1 MKTYIITESQ
11 LNKLL
16 LKEGYLDDLYL
27 SDNFKRWFQ
36 GSKIVDENGRPI
48 LLGHATRSFG
58 FNRFDTPFIHLSSI
72 DDASYFSGGHKRM
85 FKFKST
91 LNKLS
96 DDEIIK
102 LYNKHFAY
110 REENALHLLDE
121 NRFKQTI
128 EYYEN
133 KIQEWENETDEELD
147 EYGITREENNDSI
160 RALKKGI
167 VALQKRFEKYNG
179 KLYMKYFNGSFP
191 AVPNDNNGIVLWL
204 KSYYPTVSLIRQVI
218 LNMMFKK
225 DEYMGN
231 GGTYALCARVIKP
244 LYIECKYHSWDNI
257 YIGRDNCN
265 GAYDELFDMYEQ
277 LGWNERHLGKGSDF
291 ALDNESIA
299 IIAQKLGYDGVVF
312 EHIKEGAY
320 GTVRMDKTYIVF
332 STKQLKSPFENN
344 GQFGDV
350 ENIWK

>member
-36 GSKIVDENGRPI
+36 GSKIVDENGRLI

-85 FKFKST
+85 FRFKST

-121 NRFKQTI
+121 NRFK
-128 EYYEN
+128 
-133 KIQEWENETDEELD
+133 
-147 EYGITREENNDSI
+147 
-160 RALKKGI
+160 
-167 VALQKRFEKYNG
+167 
-179 KLYMKYFNGSFP
+179 
-191 AVPNDNNGIVLWL
+191 
-204 KSYYPTVSLIRQVI
+204 
-218 LNMMFKK
+218 
-225 DEYMGN
+225 
-231 GGTYALCARVIKP
+231 
-244 LYIECKYHSWDNI
+244 
-257 YIGRDNCN
+257 
-265 GAYDELFDMYEQ
+265 
-277 LGWNERHLGKGSDF
+277 
-291 ALDNESIA
+291 
-299 IIAQKLGYDGVVF
+299 
-312 EHIKEGAY
+312 
-320 GTVRMDKTYIVF
+320 
-332 STKQLKSPFENN
+332 
-344 GQFGDV
+344 
-350 ENIWK
+350 